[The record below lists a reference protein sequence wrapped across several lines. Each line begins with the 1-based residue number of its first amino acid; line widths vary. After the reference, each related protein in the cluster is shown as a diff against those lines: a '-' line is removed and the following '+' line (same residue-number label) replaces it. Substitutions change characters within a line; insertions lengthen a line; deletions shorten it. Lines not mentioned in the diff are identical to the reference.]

1 MYTQVILLM
10 MHVVVFS
17 GDGVNLSKPELASAA
32 QVHYL
37 SLIQRWDSITKILFL
52 NFRLKENFLSD
63 PHSYWPYLNSGP
75 KKQVHCNGPS
85 WVWHA
90 KCAWSSFL
98 FRWKR
103 DKRYKLQEVCPAEKD
118 YFFLVKIWSI
128 WKIGESTYVREV
140 LSADKGYKELCSQQ
154 LVSHCTL

>member
-37 SLIQRWDSITKILFL
+37 SLIQRWDSHEKNIIIKGD
-52 NFRLKENFLSD
+52 FLSD
-63 PHSYWPYLNSGP
+63 PHSTDLTYIVVPGNRSIAM
-75 KKQVHCNGPS
+75 VHH
-85 WVWHA
+85 WVRHA

-98 FRWKR
+98 FR
-103 DKRYKLQEVCPAEKD
+103 
-118 YFFLVKIWSI
+118 
-128 WKIGESTYVREV
+128 
-140 LSADKGYKELCSQQ
+140 
-154 LVSHCTL
+154 